1 MGNQE
6 NEMLQPSFCAGGKKK
21 KGPTCCCQCNS
32 PRFTLINFVLYLLDG
47 VHCAYAKP
55 THVLH

>member
-21 KGPTCCCQCNS
+21 RDLHAVVSVIHQD
-32 PRFTLINFVLYLLDG
+32 LL
-47 VHCAYAKP
+47 
-55 THVLH
+55 